1 MSTATD
7 PVRGPATPSAP
18 ERTPDRGG
26 WRRLA
31 FLGTPKWI
39 ALIIGVIAFAMACYL
54 ILAPWQ
60 FGRNSQ
66 RSAQNAAIEAARQ
79 AAPVPISSLMSTA
92 AEPGTAST
100 WHRVRVT
107 GTFVPSS
114 EAYVRLRQDAGGN
127 PASEVVVTLLTTD
140 GTAVLVD
147 RGYVPATS
155 VTAGAPLP
163 ALPTGTVTI
172 VGRVQQDEVDPQ
184 HRPPQPAPDGRQQ
197 FYAVNAEQVT
207 GTADSYRGYLQL
219 TEDSPAVLTA
229 IGMPQIDSGPFL
241 SYALQWLAF
250 GAMAVMGIGYFIYR
264 ELTEPAE
271 DPYLPD
277 DGGEPGNEGEPATQT
292 APGPPAAQAAPAA
305 QGAPAAPPAPGTE
318 PGRLAR
324 RRRWDRSELYDPE

>member
-7 PVRGPATPSAP
+7 PVPEAAPAEPGLASEPARPAP
-18 ERTPDRGG
+18 ERRAP
-26 WRRLA
+26 WRRLG
-31 FLGTPKWI
+31 FLVTPKWI

-66 RSAQNAAIEAARQ
+66 RSAQNAAIEAAQ
-79 AAPVPISSLMSTA
+79 QSAPVPVTAIMSTD
-92 AEPGTAST
+92 AEPSPAST

-127 PASEVVVTLLTTD
+127 PASEVVVTLLTAD

-147 RGYVPATS
+147 RGYVPASS
-155 VTAGAPLP
+155 VTAGDPLP

-184 HRPPQPAPDGRQQ
+184 RRPPQPAPDGRQQ
-197 FYAVNAEQVT
+197 FYAVNAGQIT

-250 GAMAVMGIGYFIYR
+250 GAMAVLGIGYFIYR

-277 DGGEPGNEGEPATQT
+277 DEDGPGEPTEPAVPATPPDPATPAQ
-292 APGPPAAQAAPAA
+292 PGAESGRPA
-305 QGAPAAPPAPGTE
+305 
-318 PGRLAR
+318 RSAR
-324 RRRWDRSELYDPE
+324 RKRWDRSELYDPD